1 MAAILALV
9 ETDAAGLK
17 RSSCEV
23 LTAARTLAAQQS
35 VGVTAVLIAGPPD
48 PLQQVGVYGVEEGI
62 VIEHELLQDYSM
74 PAMAVA
80 LAQLVEAE
88 GACTVLIAANAR
100 GKELAPRL
108 ATKLRAG
115 YAPDCMEFRLQDG
128 QLLALRPVYAGKVM
142 ATVRL
147 RTPIQVYSLR
157 PNVFT
162 ARPAEYPVVTT
173 IRRFQ
178 PQLRPEDCSAVVRD
192 VLRTSGKLDVLEAD
206 IIVSGGRGMRGPEH
220 FWMIEELAQM
230 LGGAVGASRAVVDA
244 GWRPH
249 SEQVGQTG
257 KTVSPSLYIACGISG
272 AIQHLAGMSS
282 SKVIVAINK
291 DPEAPIF
298 KVADYGI
305 VGDLFDVLPRLAV
318 KLAHFLGK
326 PVPERFLNLLQQRN

>member
-1 MAAILALV
+1 MTHILALL
-9 ETDAAGLK
+9 EADRNGLK
-17 RSSCEV
+17 RSSLEV
-23 LTAARTLAAQQS
+23 LTAARLLAAERGET
-35 VGVTAVLIAGPPD
+35 VAAVLLTGPREF
-48 PLQQVGVYGVEEGI
+48 LQHAAAYGIGEGI
-62 VIEHELLQDYSM
+62 VVEHELLQAYSM
-74 PAMAVA
+74 PALATA
-80 LAQLVEAE
+80 LAQLVVAE
-88 GACTVLIAANAR
+88 GARIVLTAANAH

-108 ATKLRAG
+108 AAKLRAG
-115 YAPDCMEFRLQDG
+115 YAPDCVELRSEDG
-128 QLLALRPVYAGKVM
+128 VLYAVRPVYAGKVM

-147 RTPIQVYSLR
+147 RTPVQVYSLR

-162 ARPAEYPVVTT
+162 ARPLAEAVPFSQRTF
-173 IRRFQ
+173 R
-178 PQLRPEDCSAVVRD
+178 PELRPEDCSAVVRD
-192 VLRTSGKLDVLEAD
+192 VLRSEGKLDVLEAD
-206 IIVSGGRGMRGPEH
+206 IIVSGGRGMQGPEH
-220 FWMIEELAQM
+220 FWMIEELAQL

-305 VGDLFDVLPRLAV
+305 VGDVFDVLPRLAV
-318 KLAHFLGK
+318 KLANFLGK
-326 PVPERFLNLLQQRN
+326 PVPERFRQVLGQSN

>member
-9 ETDAAGLK
+9 EADPRGLK

-23 LTAARTLAAQQS
+23 LTAARTVAEQLRSSVAAVALTGAAELLEQ
-35 VGVTAVLIAGPPD
+35 AAL
-48 PLQQVGVYGVEEGI
+48 YGVSEGI
-62 VIEHELLQDYSM
+62 VLEHELLERYSM
-74 PAMAVA
+74 PGMAAA
-80 LAQLVEAE
+80 LAQLIEHEQAHI
-88 GACTVLIAANAR
+88 VLMAATAR
-100 GKELAPRL
+100 GKELMPRL
-108 ATKLRAG
+108 AAKLRAG
-115 YAPDCMEFRLQDG
+115 YAPDCVELLVHDG
-128 QLLALRPVYAGKVM
+128 QLLARRPIYAGKVI

-147 RTPIQVYSLR
+147 RTALHLYALR

-162 ARPAEYPVVTT
+162 ARPVEKPVSMVL
-173 IRRFQ
+173 RRF
-178 PQLRPEDCSAVVRD
+178 RPHLSPGECSAVVRE
-192 VLRTSGKLDVLEAD
+192 VLRSEGKLDVLEAD

-220 FWMIEELAQM
+220 FWMVEELAQL
-230 LGGAVGASRAVVDA
+230 LGGAVGASRAAVDA

-249 SEQVGQTG
+249 SEQIGQTG
-257 KTVSPSLYIACGISG
+257 KTVSPTLYIACGISG

-298 KVADYGI
+298 KVADYGV

-326 PVPERFLNLLQQRN
+326 PVPEGFRRVLERN